1 MIKGFIK
8 RLLLS
13 IGMTDEQAE
22 AVSAWLASL
31 FSNGKLAPRPMTPDE
46 ERAWHDRTT
55 PPTNQ

>member
-1 MIKGFIK
+1 MIQVFIK
-8 RLLLS
+8 RFLLK

-31 FSNGKLAPRPMTPDE
+31 FGSGKLGPRPMTPDE

-55 PPTNQ
+55 PPTNS